1 MESKTHILIATFVSR
16 DRLSW
21 FINYLYEK
29 FKIKKET
36 IFIYEVEQNECDYL
50 LTFKLKND
58 KRIDFKFHFANATVV
73 NFKDG
78 CLFSIN
84 GMKRLV
90 EKELRAEI
98 GNVDYGSHKIKWCK
112 YENTLVLSNKN
123 SLSLKKIKKIE
134 LKQEK
139 NCF

>member
-16 DRLSW
+16 ERTEW
-21 FINYLYEK
+21 FIKYLFEK
-29 FKIKKET
+29 FKIKRET
-36 IFIYEVEQNECDYL
+36 IFIYEVENNECDYL
-50 LTFKLKND
+50 FTFKLKND

-78 CLFSIN
+78 CIFSIN

-98 GNVDYGSHKIKWCK
+98 GNVDYSSHKIKWCK
-112 YENTLVLSNKN
+112 YENTLILSNKN
-123 SLSLKKIKKIE
+123 LLSLKKIKKIE
-134 LKQEK
+134 LKQNK